1 MLFHGLI
8 QIYCLQQE
16 QLAGAVLE
24 AAELRK
30 HTTNDTKCAELGLH
44 PTCGGIIWSMGK
56 GGAALFFLAW
66 HQAIVQHHNSK
77 SPLNFIQD

>member
-1 MLFHGLI
+1 MLFHGLK

-16 QLAGAVLE
+16 QLAGVALE

-44 PTCGGIIWSMGK
+44 STCGGILWNMGQ
-56 GGAALFFLAW
+56 GGASRLAIIMIQATFELYSTLF
-66 HQAIVQHHNSK
+66 K
-77 SPLNFIQD
+77 T